1 MQPRIAARAR
11 VPRVRAGPNCAASL
25 RRVPA
30 GRGSP
35 ELHRD
40 HPVSRRCNK
49 LGAMLIYSM
58 SVSVDGFIA
67 DREGAFAWTVPSEE
81 LFRSTSRR

>member
-1 MQPRIAARAR
+1 MRVARREGRILSFTAIILYRAA
-11 VPRVRAGPNCAASL
+11 
-25 RRVPA
+25 
-30 GRGSP
+30 
-35 ELHRD
+35 
-40 HPVSRRCNK
+40 NK

-81 LFRSTSRR
+81 LFRFTSRR